1 METLWREKY
10 RPWNA
15 ANLEMR
21 GVLQMDDWVWVH
33 NSHPVVHLVLENR
46 DETGF
51 DPGELQISDGLYRM
65 RQAPF
70 TNACARLRQMIKGQ
84 WVIRSE
90 SGAIAVSNPDR
101 LVKLAA
107 SFSLTRAPGGHEC
120 DAIALITEL
129 NRKVFDWLEEAY
141 RYDVGAGGIASARS

>member
-33 NSHPVVHLVLENR
+33 HSHPIVHIVLENR

-70 TNACARLRQMIKGQ
+70 MNACARLRQMIKGQ
-84 WVIRSE
+84 WGIRSE
-90 SGAIAVSNPDR
+90 SGAIVVSNPDR
-101 LVKLAA
+101 LVKLVA
-107 SFSLTRAPGGHEC
+107 SFSLTRAPGGREC

-129 NRKVFDWLEEAY
+129 NRKVFAWLEEAY
-141 RYDVGAGGIASARS
+141 RYEVGAGDI